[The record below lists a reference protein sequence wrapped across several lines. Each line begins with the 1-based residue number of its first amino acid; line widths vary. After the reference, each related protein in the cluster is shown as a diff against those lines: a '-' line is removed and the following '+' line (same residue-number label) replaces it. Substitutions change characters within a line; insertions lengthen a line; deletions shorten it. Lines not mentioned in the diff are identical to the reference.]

1 MPFILLLLLVACQ
14 AGPAQAPAP
23 PEKPLDPKDPRS
35 VVEHAAHATRSQ
47 KSYEAEWTARLLVP
61 GSDPLDYKGQAVF
74 VSPGVLYSHYTA
86 SGGDEKN
93 IVRAGNRAW
102 VWASAL
108 GEWVTAQ
115 EMGMPGAGK
124 GLQNPDEA
132 LALMAKA
139 KGEARV
145 VAPGTVELALAGADL
160 ASLMKEQAQD
170 GSFEWAK
177 SQATVRLT
185 VDDQSRLKALKVTA
199 SLTSADP
206 KVKGVVDYNADVAVK
221 GYNGKTELVFLDE
234 KKKPIPLTPKM
245 QEAIQQVLKGAK

>member
-1 MPFILLLLLVACQ
+1 MPYIALLLLVACQ
-14 AGPAQAPAP
+14 AAPAQAPKA
-23 PEKPLDPKDPRS
+23 PEKPLDPQDPRS

-61 GSDPLDYKGQAVF
+61 GSNPLDYKGEAVY

-86 SGGDEKN
+86 SGGDEKH
-93 IVRAGNRAW
+93 IVRAADRAW
-102 VWASAL
+102 VWASVI
-108 GEWVTAQ
+108 GDWVTAQ

-139 KGEARV
+139 KGEARIVEPGV
-145 VAPGTVELALAGADL
+145 VEVALAGADL
-160 ASLMKEQAQD
+160 ASLMKEQAQE

-177 SQATVRLT
+177 SRATVRLA
-185 VDDQSRLKALKVTA
+185 VDEQSRLKTLTVKA

-206 KVKGVVDYNADVAVK
+206 KVKGVVDYGADVAVK
-221 GYNGKTELVFLDE
+221 SYNGKTELVFLDE
-234 KKKPIPLTPKM
+234 KKKPIGLTPKM
-245 QEAIQQVLKGAK
+245 EEAIRGVLKGAK